1 MSNFAFSDKILNKMR
16 FFIALEIP
24 KENLPQFRVIQDNLH
39 TLIPQ
44 AKLTALDK
52 IHLTL
57 AFLGEQNPNLLE
69 KLVKIIKDSVKDVP
83 TFEVT
88 PAYIDGFPN
97 IHHPQ
102 VLWVGVK
109 GDIDKIL
116 LIRERVKDG
125 LENLHLPF
133 DERRFIPHIT
143 IAKFI
148 KPLASLGTVLQKQNK
163 DIKVDQELEV
173 NLEKM
178 MAFPLDPIKIT
189 SIKLF
194 ESVPQMG
201 FHKHNTLAEVS
212 LG

>member
-1 MSNFAFSDKILNKMR
+1 MR
-16 FFIALEIP
+16 FFIAFEIP
-24 KENLPQFRVIQDNLH
+24 SENIPSFQAIQAKLH

-44 AKLTALDK
+44 SKLTDLDK

-57 AFLGEQNPNLLE
+57 AFLGEQSDSLQDNL
-69 KLVKIIKDSVKDVP
+69 VSIIKRAAADVSS
-83 TFEVT
+83 FAVT

-125 LENLHLPF
+125 LESLHLPV
-133 DERRFIPHIT
+133 DERRFIPHIS
-143 IAKFI
+143 IAKLNN
-148 KPLASLGTVLQKQNK
+148 PLNISIN
-163 DIKVDQELEV
+163 LEE
-173 NLEKM
+173 NLEKIM
-178 MAFPLDPIKIT
+178 TEDLNPIKIS

-194 ESVPQMG
+194 ESVPNQG
-201 FHKHNTLAEVS
+201 FHKHNTLAEVK
-212 LG
+212 L

>member
-1 MSNFAFSDKILNKMR
+1 MR

-24 KENLPQFRVIQDNLH
+24 SENRLQFQAIQAKLH

-44 AKLTALDK
+44 LRITNLDK

-57 AFLGEQNPNLLE
+57 AFLGEQPDNLQP
-69 KLVKIIKDSVKDVP
+69 KLTEIITKAAEGVP
-83 TFEVT
+83 SFEVT

-109 GDIDKIL
+109 GDIDKVL
-116 LIRERVKDG
+116 LIRERVKDS
-125 LENLHLPF
+125 LASLHLPV

-143 IAKFI
+143 IAKMNNHLNVGI
-148 KPLASLGTVLQKQNK
+148 N
-163 DIKVDQELEV
+163 LEE
-173 NLEKM
+173 NLEKIM
-178 MAFPLDPIKIT
+178 TEDLTSIT
-189 SIKLF
+189 ISSIKLF
-194 ESVPQMG
+194 ESVPNEG
-201 FHKHNTLAEVS
+201 FHYHNTLAEVK